1 MTRLLP
7 FVAATLL
14 LAAAGCDLFRTRD
27 PQPPTQGS
35 SNFETPTTYD
45 KVLRNLVFSVS
56 DKNLN
61 NYMSCFVD
69 TTFRP
74 YYFQAAADAQRS
86 YPDVMNQ
93 WNLEGEQRYF
103 TNLKEA
109 TSGIPSLTIPDSPPI
124 FVSSDSVIY
133 SVDYTLF
140 FPHNRIGIPQ
150 IVRGTM
156 RLSLATDGKRWAITQ
171 WHDSKTTT
179 DSTWSYLKAVFWG
192 S

>member
-1 MTRLLP
+1 MRIIPVVLAFL
-7 FVAATLL
+7 VAGTF
-14 LAAAGCDLFRTRD
+14 GCDLFRTRD

-61 NYMSCFVD
+61 NYLRCFVD
-69 TTFRP
+69 TTTRP
-74 YYFQAAADAQRS
+74 YIFLAAEDARRS

-93 WNLEGEQRYF
+93 WSLDGEQRYF
-103 TNLKEA
+103 RNLKEV
-109 TSGIPSLTIPDSPPI
+109 TPGIPSLTVPDVPPV

-133 SVDYTLF
+133 SLNYTLF

-150 IVRGTM
+150 VVRGTM
-156 RLSLATDGKRWAITQ
+156 QLSLATDGKLWSITQ
-171 WHDSKTTT
+171 WRDSKTTT
-179 DSTWSYLKAVFWG
+179 DSTWRYLKAVFWG